1 MSRGVSVGLLG
12 GFTTEQWGMVT
23 AAQARSVG
31 VSRVD
36 VARLI
41 SDRALE
47 PVDGA
52 ARVYRLAGTPP
63 DPDLDGIRAAWLQ
76 LGDARPG
83 SARLRAPDA
92 VVAGRSATVV
102 LELGDLL
109 PSSFEFLVD
118 RRRQLRRTDVVLQ
131 VRAHLPRGDW
141 TIVDGLPVT
150 TVPRIVADLL
160 SVSEDGSAVARVCQ
174 DAVQRR
180 LTDAAVLEAVVAGH
194 VGRYGAASPAGRIV
208 ADLLGQHGYE
218 GEWT

>member
-1 MSRGVSVGLLG
+1 MSRGVSVGLLS
-12 GFTTEQWGMVT
+12 GFTAEQWGMVT

-41 SDRALE
+41 SDGVLE
-47 PVDGA
+47 SVDGA
-52 ARVYRLAGTPP
+52 ARVYLLVGAPP
-63 DPDLDGIRAAWLQ
+63 DPDLDSVRAVWLQ

-109 PSSFEFLVD
+109 PSPFEFIVD
-118 RRRQLRRTDVVLQ
+118 RRRQLRRTDVLPRVQ
-131 VRAHLPRGDW
+131 EHLPRGDW
-141 TIVDGLPVT
+141 AVVDGLPVA

-160 SVSEDGSAVARVCQ
+160 AAREDGSAVARVCQ
-174 DAVQRR
+174 DAVARGLVDR
-180 LTDAAVLEAVVAGH
+180 AALDVVVANH
-194 VGRYGAASPAGRIV
+194 AGRYGAMSPVGFV
-208 ADLLGQHGYE
+208 DDLLGRNING
-218 GEWT
+218 GGGT

>member
-1 MSRGVSVGLLG
+1 MSRGTSVGLLS
-12 GFTTEQWGMVT
+12 GFTAEQWGMVT

-41 SDRALE
+41 ADGALE

-52 ARVYRLAGTPP
+52 ARVYRLAGAPP
-63 DPDLDGIRAAWLQ
+63 DPDLDGIRAVWLQ

-92 VVAGRSATVV
+92 VVAGRSATTV
-102 LELGDLL
+102 LQLGDLL
-109 PSSFEFLVD
+109 PSSFEFIVD
-118 RRRQLRRTDVVLQ
+118 HRRQLRRTDVLLR
-131 VRAHLPRGDW
+131 VRAQLPRSDW
-141 TIVDGLPVT
+141 AIVDGLPVA
-150 TVPRIVADLL
+150 TVPQIVADLL
-160 SVSEDGSAVARVCQ
+160 AANEDGSAVARVCQ

-194 VGRYGAASPAGRIV
+194 AERYGATSPAGFV
-208 ADLLGQHGYE
+208 ADLLGEHDGE
-218 GEWT
+218 GERT